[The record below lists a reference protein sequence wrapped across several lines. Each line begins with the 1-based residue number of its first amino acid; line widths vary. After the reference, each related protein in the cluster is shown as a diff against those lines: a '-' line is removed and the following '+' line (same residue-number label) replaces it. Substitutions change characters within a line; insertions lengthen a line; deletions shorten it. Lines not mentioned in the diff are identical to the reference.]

1 MATWTFHEY
10 LREKANIHISW
21 EHHQLNL
28 PSRLPS
34 VDHYLQVEPPDLIRF
49 YQNPCLYG
57 YTFAFW
63 SWDQDWS
70 SHLDW
75 MAFNGLNLALAS
87 SGQEQ
92 IWLRTYESLG
102 LSANFTQKYFT
113 AKAFLPWN
121 RMGNI
126 RSWAGPLR
134 PETMQQD
141 VDLQHKILERMLSL
155 GITPVVPAFNGI
167 VPSEMMDLFPN
178 EVFWP
183 LRTWGHFSK
192 EYSGLHYLMPNSE
205 LFRLIQKRFHHYY
218 VEEYGE
224 VSHFYA
230 FDTFNEMSPPTG
242 NLDFIQRY
250 GRNTIDSLLDVD
262 EKAVWVMQGWMFR
275 NDSFWTYERAKALL
289 EALPVSNTLVIDTAS
304 TSDEQ
309 FSRLDSYFGR
319 PFVFCMLQNY
329 GGINSLYGESEIIN
343 SLPYAARSEQSSL
356 VGMGLTPEGLHNSYV
371 MYELMMETFKRKAA
385 IEDLSAWF
393 ADYSVRRYGF
403 ESFQL
408 QRAWQVLGSSI
419 YNCCSSLKPSPER
432 PFRFH
437 GKTTFTTFP
446 HVDNIKNRDAKWFSV
461 QDVFKAWTLMIFGAS
476 MKTHKSDAL
485 RYDVIEVT
493 REALDLIL
501 DAQYDMI
508 LNKYKYNYTFDEE
521 VDIFLAVGYDLEK
534 LMGCDSNFLLGTW
547 LQKAKDISQSD
558 EELDQNEF
566 SARNVISLW
575 GPDGNILD
583 YARRY
588 YDGLIKVLLI
598 SIYELGTR

>member
-34 VDHYLQVEPPDLIRF
+34 LDHYLQVEPPDLIRF

-102 LSANFTQKYFT
+102 LSANLTQKYFT

-141 VDLQHKILERMLSL
+141 TDLQHKILKRMLSL
-155 GITPVVPAFNGI
+155 GMTPVVPAFNGI
-167 VPSEMMDLFPN
+167 VPSEIMDLFPD

-205 LFRLIQKRFHHYY
+205 LFRLIQRRFHYHY

-289 EALPVSNTLVIDTAS
+289 EALPVSNVLVIDTAS

-329 GGINSLYGESEIIN
+329 GGINSLYGESEVIN
-343 SLPYAARSEQSSL
+343 SLPYVARSEQPSL

-393 ADYSVRRYGF
+393 ADYSIRRYGF

-408 QRAWQVLGSSI
+408 QGAWQVLGNSI
-419 YNCCSSLKPSPER
+419 YNCCSSLKPRPER

-446 HVDNIKNRDAKWFSV
+446 HVDNVKNRDAKWFSV

-476 MKTHKSDAL
+476 MKTHKSEAL

-508 LNKYKYNYTFDEE
+508 LNKYKYNYTFDKE
-521 VDIFLAVGYDLEK
+521 VDVFLEVGYDLQK

-558 EELDQNEF
+558 EEEDQNEF
-566 SARNVISLW
+566 SARNIISLW

-588 YDGLIKVLLI
+588 YDGLIKVLIAL
-598 SIYELGTR
+598 TRQLDN